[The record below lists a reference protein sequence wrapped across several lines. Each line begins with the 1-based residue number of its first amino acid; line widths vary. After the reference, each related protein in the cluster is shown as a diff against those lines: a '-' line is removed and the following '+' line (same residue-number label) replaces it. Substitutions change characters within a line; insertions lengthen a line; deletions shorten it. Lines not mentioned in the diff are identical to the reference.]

1 MIWTR
6 LIAQMLKETNNVSTT
21 SNNSEIKRWKIC
33 QKSSIQIQPYC
44 LLPPTSR
51 GNYCLQ
57 NDKFTQNFRAN
68 LIKVLD
74 AAASVVSNLNDL
86 HTQRKDA
93 LEIVATLF
101 TQ

>member
-1 MIWTR
+1 M
-6 LIAQMLKETNNVSTT
+6 
-21 SNNSEIKRWKIC
+21 
-33 QKSSIQIQPYC
+33 
-44 LLPPTSR
+44 
-51 GNYCLQ
+51 Q

-93 LEIVATLF
+93 LEIVATFF